1 MYVHVVYIV
10 YVFSCKYLS
19 CLVTILFISPVP
31 GKVTGLKIQNLIA
44 SADIDRIT
52 VEIIWNEPPSD
63 FPIRRYEVQVDRLP
77 IQGSTEK
84 SYTIDG
90 IRNSE
95 QDIKVRA
102 VSVLGEGEFSDVLTV
117 TVGDGEYIP
126 TVLFP

>member
-1 MYVHVVYIV
+1 M
-10 YVFSCKYLS
+10 
-19 CLVTILFISPVP
+19 
-31 GKVTGLKIQNLIA
+31 
-44 SADIDRIT
+44 
-52 VEIIWNEPPSD
+52 
-63 FPIRRYEVQVDRLP
+63 DRLP
-77 IQGSTEK
+77 IQESTEK
-84 SYTIDG
+84 SFTIDG